1 MPAHKRVLVIDN
13 GSYECRVGWHDSKEP
28 ELRFRNVLTKP
39 RKDRK
44 KDNNQATDALAPP
57 TGATA
62 AQDECK
68 GNGEIQVGNDIINI
82 EAVRAHLK
90 SPFERNVITNW
101 NHQEQIFDYIFTK
114 MGYEGKESIGNPIV
128 LTEALANPNV
138 CRRQMSELLFECY
151 RVPAVSYGIDAL
163 YSWQQHQQQHK
174 GVQDALILSFGYST
188 THVIPVLNG
197 RMQIEHVRRLNV
209 GGFHIINY
217 LFRLMQM
224 KYPVH
229 LNAITSRMEKLV
241 HEHSHIALDYQEELL
256 KWAQLDYYEAHIM
269 KIQLPYNPV
278 TASNALLTAE
288 QKQEKRRELALRLL
302 DIKNRREREKL
313 QEDEEQ
319 LQLLRKLR
327 LLYEQQKMQKF
338 ERALQQQQIS
348 NLEELD
354 KLLTT
359 VQSRIKRVKER
370 ASAPPRPSKQQDK
383 LDKMPKPP
391 EGVPQAQWLAE
402 LRGKRE
408 ELMRRKQA
416 RQQQRTE
423 QGKRHTHAAQER
435 MRIISTLAARSEKR
449 RKVNN
454 GDEEDDGFG
463 MNDNDWDVYKRI
475 NRYNDDSDSDA
486 ENEQLLEF
494 EKILN
499 HYDANGDDAQNAA
512 MQALNAAE
520 NYQLHFGVE
529 AIRVPEILFQ
539 PSMIGCSEAGL
550 AELIAFVLKLF
561 PAEEQ
566 QRLADHVYLTGSC
579 AQFRGLKA
587 RLAKEMMEL
596 RPFQSSFAIYESQD
610 PALSAWLGACLQA
623 REPKFSEVLT
633 TRSQYEE
640 QGGEYFKEHRA
651 SNSYYPTPKD

>member
-1 MPAHKRVLVIDN
+1 MPANKRVLVIDN
-13 GSYECRVGWHDSKEP
+13 GSYECRVGWHDSKAP

-44 KDNNQATDALAPP
+44 KDNNSQATDALAPP
-57 TGATA
+57 AAGAA
-62 AQDECK
+62 LEESK
-68 GNGEIQVGNDIINI
+68 SSGEIQVGNDITNI

-101 NHQEQIFDYIFTK
+101 NHQEQIFDYIFSK
-114 MGYEGKESIGNPIV
+114 MGFEGKQSIDHPLV

-163 YSWQQHQQQHK
+163 YSWHQHQQQHK
-174 GVQDALILSFGYST
+174 GVKDALILSFGYNS
-188 THVIPVLNG
+188 THVIPVLDG
-197 RMQIEHVRRLNV
+197 RMQLEHVRRLNV

-241 HEHSHIALDYQEELL
+241 HEHSHIALDYQQELL
-256 KWAQLDYYEAHIM
+256 QWAQLDYYEAHIM

-302 DIKNRREREKL
+302 EIKNRREREKL
-313 QEDEEQ
+313 QEDEQ
-319 LQLLRKLR
+319 HLQLLRQLR
-327 LLYEQQKMQKF
+327 QLYEQHKLQKF
-338 ERALQQQQIS
+338 ERALQQQQIT

-354 KLLTT
+354 KLLAT
-359 VQSRIKRVKER
+359 VTARIKRVKER

-383 LDKMPKPP
+383 LDKLPKPP
-391 EGVPQAQWLAE
+391 EGMPQAQWLAE

-408 ELMRRKQA
+408 ELLRRKQV

-449 RKVNN
+449 RKAE
-454 GDEEDDGFG
+454 EEDDGFG

-486 ENEQLLEF
+486 ENEQLLEY

-499 HYDANGDDAQNAA
+499 HYDVSCDDAQNAA
-512 MQALNAAE
+512 LQALSAAE

-561 PAEEQ
+561 PAAEQ

-579 AQFRGLKA
+579 AQFRGLKE
-587 RLAKEMMEL
+587 RLSKELLEL
-596 RPFQSSFAIYESQD
+596 RPFQSSFAIYEAQD
-610 PALSAWLGACLQA
+610 PTLNAWLGACLQA
-623 REPKFSEVLT
+623 RQTNFSEKLT
-633 TRSQYEE
+633 TRQQYEE
-640 QGGEYFKEHRA
+640 QGSEYFREHVA
-651 SNSYYPTPKD
+651 SNNYYPTPKD

>member
-13 GSYECRVGWHDSKEP
+13 GSYECRVGWHDTKEP

-44 KDNNQATDALAPP
+44 KDNSQATDALA
-57 TGATA
+57 AHA
-62 AQDECK
+62 AAAPEECSK
-68 GNGEIQVGNDIINI
+68 GNGEIQVGNDITNI

-101 NHQEQIFDYIFTK
+101 NHQEQIFDYIFSK
-114 MGYEGKESIGNPIV
+114 MGFDGKSSIENPIV

-163 YSWQQHQQQHK
+163 YSWQQHQRAHK
-174 GVQDALILSFGYST
+174 SVQDALILSFGYTT
-188 THVIPVLNG
+188 THVIPVLDG
-197 RMQIEHVRRLNV
+197 RMQLEHVRRLNV
-209 GGFHIINY
+209 GGFHIVNY

-229 LNAITSRMEKLV
+229 LNAIASRMEKLV

-288 QKQEKRRELALRLL
+288 QKQEKRRELAMRLL
-302 DIKNRREREKL
+302 EIKNRREREKL
-313 QEDEEQ
+313 LEDEQ
-319 LQLLRKLR
+319 HLQLLRKLR
-327 LLYEQQKMQKF
+327 QLYEQQKLQKF
-338 ERALQQQQIS
+338 ERALQQQQIA

-354 KLLTT
+354 KLLATIT
-359 VQSRIKRVKER
+359 ARIKRVKER
-370 ASAPPRPSKQQDK
+370 ALAPPRPSKQQDK
-383 LDKMPKPP
+383 LDKLPKPP
-391 EGVPQAQWLAE
+391 EGVPQSQWLAE

-408 ELMRRKQA
+408 DLLRRKQA

-449 RKVNN
+449 RKAE
-454 GDEEDDGFG
+454 EEDDGFG

-486 ENEQLLEF
+486 ENEQLLEY

-499 HYDANGDDAQNAA
+499 HYDVSVDDAQNAA
-512 MQALNAAE
+512 MQALSAAE

-550 AELIAFVLKLF
+550 AELIAFVLNF
-561 PAEEQ
+561 FTGEEQ
-566 QRLADHVYLTGSC
+566 QRLANHVYLTGSC
-579 AQFRGLKA
+579 AQFRGLKE
-587 RLAKEMMEL
+587 RLSKELMEL

-623 REPKFSEVLT
+623 KQGNFRETLT
-633 TRSQYEE
+633 TRLEYEE
-640 QGGEYFKEHRA
+640 QGSEYFKEHVA
-651 SNSYYPTPKD
+651 SNNYYPTPKD

>member
-1 MPAHKRVLVIDN
+1 MTAPKRMIVIDN
-13 GSYECRVGWHDSKEP
+13 GSYECRVGWHNSKEP

-44 KDNNQATDALAPP
+44 KDNNQTPDAT
-57 TGATA
+57 TSA
-62 AQDECK
+62 ASAVEA
-68 GNGEIQVGNDIINI
+68 GEIQVGNDITNI
-82 EAVRAHLK
+82 EMVRAHLK

-114 MGYEGKESIGNPIV
+114 MGLEGEDSVAHPIV
-128 LTEALANPNV
+128 LTEALANPNI

-151 RVPAVSYGIDAL
+151 GVPAVSYGIDAL
-163 YSWQQHQQQHK
+163 YSWRHHQQQHK
-174 GVQDALILSFGYST
+174 HVADALIISFGYST
-188 THVIPVLNG
+188 THVIPVLDG
-197 RMQIEHVRRLNV
+197 RMQLEHVRRLNV
-209 GGFHIINY
+209 GGFHITNY

-229 LNAITSRMEKLV
+229 LTAIASRMEKLV
-241 HEHSHIALDYQEELL
+241 HEHCHIALDYREELL

-288 QKQEKRRELALRLL
+288 QKQEKRRELAMRLL

-327 LLYEQQKMQKF
+327 QLHEQQKLQKF
-338 ERALQQQQIS
+338 ERALQQQQIA

-354 KLLTT
+354 KLMGTL
-359 VQSRIKRVKER
+359 SARIKRVKER
-370 ASAPPRPSKQQDK
+370 ATAAPRPSKQQDK
-383 LDKMPKPP
+383 LDKMAKPP
-391 EGVPQAQWLAE
+391 EGVSQAQWLAE
-402 LRGKRE
+402 VREKRE
-408 ELMRRKQA
+408 ELLRRKQA

-435 MRIISTLAARSEKR
+435 MRIISTLARSEKR
-449 RKVNN
+449 RKAGGAG

-475 NRYNDDSDSDA
+475 NRYNEDSDSDV
-486 ENEQLLEF
+486 ENEQMLEC

-499 HYDANGDDAQNAA
+499 HYEANSDDANNAA
-512 MQALNAAE
+512 MQALSAAE
-520 NYQLHFGVE
+520 NYQLHFGLE

-539 PSMIGCSEAGL
+539 PSMIGCTEMGL
-550 AELIAFVLKLF
+550 AELIGFVLKLF
-561 PAEEQ
+561 PAAEQ
-566 QRLADHVYLTGSC
+566 QRLVDHVYLTGSC
-579 AQFRGLKA
+579 AQFPGLKE
-587 RLAKEMMEL
+587 RLSKELLEM
-596 RPFQSSFAIYESQD
+596 RPFQSSFAIYESND
-610 PALSAWLGACLQA
+610 PTLSAWLGACLEA
-623 REPKFSEVLT
+623 KETSLT
-633 TRSQYEE
+633 TRAQYQEL
-640 QGGEYFKEHRA
+640 GSEYFREHSA
-651 SNSYYPTPKD
+651 SNLYYPTPKD

>member
-1 MPAHKRVLVIDN
+1 MATQKRVLIIDN
-13 GSYECRVGWHDSKEP
+13 GSYECRVGWHDTKEP

-44 KDNNQATDALAPP
+44 KDNQVATDALAPSSSVE
-57 TGATA
+57 
-62 AQDECK
+62 ECK
-68 GNGEIQVGNDIINI
+68 GNGEIQVGNDITNI

-114 MGYEGKESIGNPIV
+114 MGFEGKESIAHPIV
-128 LTEALANPNV
+128 LTEALANPNL

-151 RVPAVSYGIDAL
+151 GVPAVSYGIDAL
-163 YSWQQHQQQHK
+163 YSWQHHQLDHRN
-174 GVQDALILSFGYST
+174 VSDALIISFGYST
-188 THVIPVLNG
+188 THVIPVLAG
-197 RMQIEHVRRLNV
+197 RMQLENVRRLNV

-241 HEHSHIALDYQEELL
+241 HEHCHIALDYREELL
-256 KWAQLDYYEAHIM
+256 KWAQLDYYEAHVM

-313 QEDEEQ
+313 QEDEDH
-319 LQLLRKLR
+319 LQLLHKLR
-327 LLYEQQKMQKF
+327 QLYEQQKLQKF
-338 ERALQQQQIS
+338 ERALQQQQIA

-354 KLLTT
+354 KLIGTL
-359 VQSRIKRVKER
+359 SGRIKRIKDR
-370 ASAPPRPSKQQDK
+370 ASGTPRPSKQQDK

-391 EGVPQAQWLAE
+391 EGMPQAQWLAE
-402 LRGKRE
+402 MREKRE
-408 ELMRRKQA
+408 ELLRRKQA

-435 MRIISTLAARSEKR
+435 MRIISTLARSEKR
-449 RKVNN
+449 RKANN
-454 GDEEDDGFG
+454 GEEEDDGFG

-486 ENEQLLEF
+486 ENEQMLEY
-494 EKILN
+494 EKILH
-499 HYDANGDDAQNAA
+499 HYDASFDDANNAA
-512 MQALNAAE
+512 MQALAAAE

-529 AIRVPEILFQ
+529 EIRVPEILFQ
-539 PSMIGCSEAGL
+539 PSMIGCTEAGL

-561 PAEEQ
+561 PADEQ
-566 QRLADHVYLTGSC
+566 QRLVDHVYLTGSC
-579 AQFRGLKA
+579 AQFRGLKE
-587 RLAKEMMEL
+587 RLLKELLEL
-596 RPFQSSFAIYESQD
+596 RPFQSSFAIYESKD
-610 PALSAWLGACLQA
+610 PTLSAWLGACLQA
-623 REPKFSEVLT
+623 KEPNFNESLT
-633 TRSQYEE
+633 TRSQYQEH
-640 QGGEYFKEHRA
+640 GSEYFREHSA
-651 SNSYYPTPKD
+651 SNLYYPTPKD